1 MKIQI
6 TARETLKPSSPTP
19 QSLRDF
25 KLSLIDQLIPPVYV
39 STLLFYPFINGGT
52 NNHFERSEKLKKSF
66 SDTLT
71 LFYPLAGKTVD
82 NITIDCSDYGA
93 LYVEARVDCALSE
106 FLQQSNWD
114 QLGEFIPIKD
124 ESTEESVGFFSAV
137 QASFFD
143 CGGVAIAM
151 SILHK
156 LADAATAAVAMRCWA
171 VTTFGSADAAE
182 TVVPLYKSAEI
193 FPPMRFFTAGAPPL
207 VDFKKEKLPRKRLV
221 FEASKIAALKALAV
235 SESVERPTS
244 AESVTALIWK
254 CALNAARSNS
264 GVSRPSILIRAV
276 NIRRKIEPPLP
287 DNSVGNLVGFY
298 TAEKDESETE
308 LNGLVSEL
316 RDKLKLFDNNYVKM
330 LQQEDAFEAVT
341 EYLKASATQMMRHD
355 MEFYICTTWCNFSFY
370 DIDFGWGRPVWVTMG
385 SSGYKKN
392 VIELLDTNK
401 GDGSIE
407 AWVVLSEQDMYL
419 FERDP
424 ELLAYASL
432 NPSVL
437 DT

>member
-25 KLSLIDQLIPPVYV
+25 KLSLIDQLLPPAYV
-39 STLLFYPFINGGT
+39 STLLFYPSINGGT
-52 NNHFERSEKLKKSF
+52 NSHFERSEKLKKSF

-82 NITIDCSDYGA
+82 NVTIDCSDYGA

-114 QLGEFIPIKD
+114 QLGEFIPTKD
-124 ESTEESVGFFSAV
+124 ESTEESLGFFSAV
-137 QASFFD
+137 QVSFFD

-156 LADAATAAVAMRCWA
+156 LADAATAAFAMRCWA

-193 FPPMRFFTAGAPPL
+193 FPPRGFFTADAPL
-207 VDFKKEKLPRKRLV
+207 SVDFKEKLPRKRLV

-235 SESVERPTS
+235 SESVERPTR

-276 NIRRKIEPPLP
+276 NIRRKIEPPLS
-287 DNSVGNLVGFY
+287 DNSVGNLVGIY

-308 LNGLVSEL
+308 LNGLVSEI
-316 RDKLKLFDNNYVKM
+316 RDKLKVFDKNYVKM
-330 LQQEDAFEAVT
+330 LQQEDAFEAAT
-341 EYLKASATQMMRHD
+341 EYFKAAATQMMRHD
-355 MEFYICTTWCNFSFY
+355 MEFYICTTWCNLSFY
-370 DIDFGWGRPVWVTMG
+370 DIDFGWGRPVWVTME
-385 SSGYKKN
+385 SSGDKKN
-392 VIELLDTNK
+392 LIVLLDTNK

>member
-6 TARETLKPSSPTP
+6 ISRETLKPSSPTP

-25 KLSLIDQLIPPVYV
+25 KLSFIDQLIPSVYV
-39 STLLFYPFINGGT
+39 SMLSFYSSTNGST

-66 SDTLT
+66 SDMLT

-93 LYVEARVDCALSE
+93 LFVEARVDCTMSE
-106 FLQQSNWD
+106 FLQQTNWD
-114 QLGEFIPIKD
+114 QLGEFTPIKL
-124 ESTEESVGFFSAV
+124 ESTEETVGFFSVV
-137 QASFFD
+137 QVSFFD
-143 CGGVAIAM
+143 CGGVAISM
-151 SILHK
+151 TISHK

-171 VTTFGSADAAE
+171 VTTIGSTDAAE
-182 TVVPLYKSAEI
+182 AVVPMYNSAEI
-193 FPPMRFFTAGAPPL
+193 FPPRRFSAAGVPPL
-207 VDFKKEKLPRKRLV
+207 VDFKKEKFPIRRLV
-221 FEASKIAALKALAV
+221 FEASKVAALKALAV
-235 SESVERPTS
+235 SESVERPTR

-264 GVSRPSILIRAV
+264 GVSRPSMLTRAV

-287 DNSVGNLVGFY
+287 DNSVGNLIGFY
-298 TAEKDESETE
+298 IAEKDESKME
-308 LNGLVSEL
+308 LNSLVHEI
-316 RDKLKLFDNNYVKM
+316 RDKLKVFDKNYVKM
-330 LQQEDAFEAVT
+330 LQQEDAFET
-341 EYLKASATQMMRHD
+341 MMEYLKMTATQMMKRD
-355 MEFYICTTWCNFSFY
+355 MEFYVCTTWCNFSFY

-385 SSGYKKN
+385 SGNAKN
-392 VIELLDTNK
+392 VIQLMDTNK

-407 AWVVLSEQDMYL
+407 AWVALSEQDMYL